1 MNQFID
7 VKRITDSLYIEDQ
20 SEVIIELPVYTE
32 CLTLVPSVTKI
43 KVPTSSYVFNVPTSH
58 YVMFRGINTNISITA
73 VSGVLDPSKNGILF
87 IDVINLSLEEREI
100 PCNLKLG
107 SLCIKTIPC
116 LLKIHRSVL
125 RING

>member
-32 CLTLVPSVTKI
+32 CLTLVPSGTRI
-43 KVPTSSYVFNVPTSH
+43 KVPTSSYVFNVPISH

-73 VSGVLDPSKNGILF
+73 ISGVLDPSKNGILF

-100 PCNLKLG
+100 PRNLKLG
-107 SLCIKTIPC
+107 SLCIKKFSMFAEDTSI
-116 LLKIHRSVL
+116 SS
-125 RING
+125 

>member
-1 MNQFID
+1 MKNMKQFID

-32 CLTLVPSVTKI
+32 CLTLVPSGTKI
-43 KVPTSSYVFNVPTSH
+43 KVPTSCYVFNMPSSH

-73 VSGVLDPSKNGILF
+73 ISGVLDPSKNGTLY

-100 PCNLKLG
+100 PRNLKLG
-107 SLCIKTIPC
+107 SLCIKKFSMFAEDTSI
-116 LLKIHRSVL
+116 SS
-125 RING
+125 

>member
-20 SEVIIELPVYTE
+20 NELINEIPVYTE
-32 CLTLVPSVTKI
+32 SLTLVSSGTKI
-43 KVPTSSYVFNVPTSH
+43 NIPTSCYVFNIPISH

-73 VSGVLDPSKNGILF
+73 ISGVLDSSQNGILF

-100 PCNLKLG
+100 PRNLKLG
-107 SLCIKTIPC
+107 SLCIKKFSMFAEDTSI
-116 LLKIHRSVL
+116 SS
-125 RING
+125 

>member
-1 MNQFID
+1 M
-7 VKRITDSLYIEDQ
+7 
-20 SEVIIELPVYTE
+20 IIELPVYTE
-32 CLTLVPSVTKI
+32 CLTLVPSGTKI

-100 PCNLKLG
+100 PRNLKLG
-107 SLCIKTIPC
+107 SLCIKKFSMFAEDT
-116 LLKIHRSVL
+116 S
-125 RING
+125 INS